1 MCQVE
6 GQRASAVDGGN
17 DWRAEND
24 TKFHLTSLLTV
35 EQKATQI
42 SNSPAISYGYKSCQL
57 TLELNKYCF

>member
-42 SNSPAISYGYKSCQL
+42 SNSPAISYGYKAV
-57 TLELNKYCF
+57 N